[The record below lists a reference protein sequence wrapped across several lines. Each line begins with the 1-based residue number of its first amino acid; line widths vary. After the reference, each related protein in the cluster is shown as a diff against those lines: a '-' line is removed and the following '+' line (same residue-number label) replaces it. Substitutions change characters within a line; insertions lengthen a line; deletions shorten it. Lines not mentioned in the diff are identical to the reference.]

1 LDSETGISFNVFE
14 RSSPLGEVCSATIYS
29 FNKRGG
35 RLIGKITGPPGTD
48 LWQVASS
55 KVTKIKV
62 PKIGAAHEYDVYS
75 PGEAI
80 KEAAKPDSRL
90 VFEPRPS

>member
-1 LDSETGISFNVFE
+1 MYRQNFVDILQV
-14 RSSPLGEVCSATIYS
+14 LEVT
-29 FNKRGG
+29 
-35 RLIGKITGPPGTD
+35 
-48 LWQVASS
+48 
-55 KVTKIKV
+55 
-62 PKIGAAHEYDVYS
+62 KIGAAHEYDVYS